1 MSEAAE
7 KQAQKLADHP
17 ERVFDWDRTRRFAK
31 LCLAF
36 IAVAAALA
44 FVYYSLLAPILV
56 SMFLCYLFL
65 PLVDRFERKNIP
77 RPAAILLM
85 MAGVAG
91 LIAIVSIKFAPVIY
105 FQAVE
110 LVKLI
115 PKAFTTMTTIWIPI
129 VEGYVVEWGL
139 MNAGDA
145 DRFFANLNLLS
156 RLESQLE
163 RGVGSIWRTGITLA
177 GGLIN
182 IGLIPFFVFFLLK
195 DYRRLADGLWSLV
208 PKDLVPPARS
218 ATQRINF
225 TLKSVLKG
233 QATVAGILMVLYVI
247 GLSIVGIQS
256 AVIIGIVAG
265 VCRIIPYLDVLV
277 GAVLSTVVIL
287 SDFQGYGQVFGVV
300 TVFLV
305 VQAVDGA
312 FITPQIIG
320 DRVGL
325 HPMAII
331 VSVIAFGNW
340 LGFWGVLLAVPIVA
354 IAKAFYVAIKPYYLA
369 SSMYISDRS
378 P

>member
-1 MSEAAE
+1 MQETRENSEQQAA
-7 KQAQKLADHP
+7 ADP
-17 ERVFDWDRTRRFAK
+17 ERMFDWDRTRRFAR
-31 LCLAF
+31 LCFAATVIVFCLAY
-36 IAVAAALA
+36 
-44 FVYYSLLAPILV
+44 VYYSLLAPILV

-65 PLVDRFERKNIP
+65 PLVDRLERRKVP
-77 RPAAILLM
+77 RPAGILMM

-91 LIAIVSIKFAPVIY
+91 IIAIVSIKFAPVIY
-105 FQAVE
+105 FQTVE

-115 PKAFTTMTTIWIPI
+115 PKAFTTMTTTWIPI
-129 VEGYVVEWGL
+129 IEGYVVEWGL
-139 MNAGDA
+139 MNAGAA
-145 DRFFANLNLLS
+145 DRFFENMNLLH
-156 RLESQLE
+156 RLESQFE
-163 RGVGSIWRTGITLA
+163 RGVGGVWRTGVSLA

-182 IGLIPFFVFFLLK
+182 LGLIPFFVFFLLK
-195 DYRRLADGLWSLV
+195 DYRRIADGLWSVV
-208 PKDLVPPARS
+208 PKDLIPPTRS
-218 ATQRINF
+218 ATHRINV

-256 AVIIGIVAG
+256 AVIIGIVSG

-300 TVFLV
+300 IVFLV

-312 FITPQIIG
+312 FITPHIIG

-331 VSVIAFGNW
+331 ISVIAFGNW
-340 LGFWGVLLAVPIVA
+340 FGFWGVLLAVPIVA
-354 IAKAFYVAIKPYYLA
+354 IAKAFYVAVKPYYLA
-369 SSMYISDRS
+369 SSLYNRK